1 MPRTPGGIF
10 GARIRLRILVT
21 YKYASPMFGTVV
33 TSHSRVVLVVALLE
47 KKVIEIK
54 ARLCLQERG

>member
-1 MPRTPGGIF
+1 
-10 GARIRLRILVT
+10 
-21 YKYASPMFGTVV
+21 MFGTVV